1 MNYSPVTLNMLKEE
15 LKKENP
21 KTEEKKKQEEV
32 EECKFLEIQR
42 NSSLS
47 SRAKSRSNK
56 NTPESNKSKDT
67 INYNESA
74 KCFNKLDLW
83 SIDKKVEDGIHR
95 ISEEE
100 SCEETQYSQ
109 SGESKTS
116 SSIMNNS
123 YIRSRFVEDKRK
135 YRPITKE
142 SPFWMLFHT
151 NFENP
156 LLVQQQKEYV
166 KKQQVQEPTPEP
178 KKKFKCVVR
187 SILPTRNKKPKAPTS
202 DQENEVRLFNN
213 KPEVILT
220 KQEML
225 REKKKEKRRKYKRNK
240 KEKTKDIKSKPQ
252 SDAELN
258 FIKLVNDVESD
269 HIIEM
274 DLWVH
279 KYSQVLNSMT
289 KLYNDFMDDD
299 DVLDL

>member
-1 MNYSPVTLNMLKEE
+1 
-15 LKKENP
+15 
-21 KTEEKKKQEEV
+21 
-32 EECKFLEIQR
+32 
-42 NSSLS
+42 
-47 SRAKSRSNK
+47 
-56 NTPESNKSKDT
+56 
-67 INYNESA
+67 
-74 KCFNKLDLW
+74 
-83 SIDKKVEDGIHR
+83 
-95 ISEEE
+95 
-100 SCEETQYSQ
+100 
-109 SGESKTS
+109 
-116 SSIMNNS
+116 
-123 YIRSRFVEDKRK
+123 
-135 YRPITKE
+135 
-142 SPFWMLFHT
+142 MLFHT

-274 DLWVH
+274 DL
-279 KYSQVLNSMT
+279 
-289 KLYNDFMDDD
+289 
-299 DVLDL
+299 